1 MSTATFFG
9 YISEDSEEIFFLRL
23 FFFFLP
29 LFLIA
34 TPIYQTVCFY
44 TRFFLLLLLLFSSFG
59 LDTAV
64 TAVAIVDVYAL
75 MTISGIMHFCVEAC
89 LTYMK
94 LQRDWTIETM

>member
-9 YISEDSEEIFFLRL
+9 YISEDSEEIFFLP
-23 FFFFLP
+23 FFFLP
-29 LFLIA
+29 SFLIA

-44 TRFFLLLLLLFSSFG
+44 TRFFLFSSFG
-59 LDTAV
+59 LDAAV
-64 TAVAIVDVYAL
+64 TAVAIVDVYTL
-75 MTISGIMHFCVEAC
+75 MTISGIMHLCVEAC

>member
-44 TRFFLLLLLLFSSFG
+44 TRFFLLLLLFSSFG

-64 TAVAIVDVYAL
+64 TAVAIVDVYTL